1 MRIFSFASGTLD
13 APGWDPSAID
23 ALSATLT
30 EYVDI
35 FLLVQTGLWYMLSAP
50 L

>member
-1 MRIFSFASGTLD
+1 MRIFSSATGTLA

-30 EYVDI
+30 EYADI
-35 FLLVQTGLWYMLSAP
+35 FSLRP
-50 L
+50 N